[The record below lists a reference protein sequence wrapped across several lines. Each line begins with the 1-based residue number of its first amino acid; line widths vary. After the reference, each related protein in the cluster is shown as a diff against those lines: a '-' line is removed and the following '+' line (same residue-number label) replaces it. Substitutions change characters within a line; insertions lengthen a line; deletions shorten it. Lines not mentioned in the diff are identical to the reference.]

1 MILRLF
7 TLRRGSPLA
16 KGEARRRY
24 AINFDLSIAQLRA
37 FYDKGHP
44 KTAYGKIKRYML
56 KNGFSHRQW
65 SGDISNNTLSR
76 PELYAFTKDLHKT
89 FPWLI
94 KCEGSMDATVITD
107 VFDIKQM
114 ILDSEEED
122 IDMGL

>member
-1 MILRLF
+1 MTGVL
-7 TLRRGSPLA
+7 
-16 KGEARRRY
+16 
-24 AINFDLSIAQLRA
+24 
-37 FYDKGHP
+37 
-44 KTAYGKIKRYML
+44 
-56 KNGFSHRQW
+56 
-65 SGDISNNTLSR
+65 
-76 PELYAFTKDLHKT
+76 DLHKT